1 MKNTLKNII
10 KEFAQNRIYFS
21 VSQLKEYL
29 KNNEYD
35 YSDSSIKKYLGQLTK
50 EGFIYNAGRSFYS
63 KLQNDF
69 KAETEE
75 VNILVEKINRK
86 YPYLNFSIWSTKQIN
101 FSFHHTQNK
110 FYTFIY
116 SESDALMILRD
127 YLASEFGIQVI
138 LNPSKS
144 DLEKISFNST
154 ETIIL
159 RPIIIHKLSSVK
171 VATIEK
177 ILIDLYIETQRL
189 DIIDLS
195 EYKKVFDYFLSNYRI
210 NISHLLDYAERRKIL
225 TKIRELLEKYTN
237 PTLSLNVG

>member
-10 KEFAQNRIYFS
+10 KEFARYRIYFS

-29 KNNEYD
+29 NNNEYY
-35 YSDSSIKKYLGQLTK
+35 YSDSSTKKYLGQLTK
-50 EGFIYNAGRSFYS
+50 EGFIYSAGRGFYS
-63 KLQNDF
+63 KLPNEF
-69 KAETEE
+69 KSENEE
-75 VNILVEKINRK
+75 INILAEKINRK
-86 YPYLNFSIWSTKQIN
+86 YPYLNFSVWSTKQIN

-110 FYTFIY
+110 FYTFIF
-116 SESDALMILRD
+116 SEPVALMILRD
-127 YLASEFGIQVI
+127 YLASDFGIQTI

-159 RPIIIHKLSSVK
+159 RPIILHKLSSFK
-171 VATIEK
+171 VAAIEK
-177 ILIDLYIETQRL
+177 ILVDLHIETQRL

-210 NISHLLDYAERRKIL
+210 NISQLLDYAERRKIL
-225 TKIRELLEKYTN
+225 TKIKELIEKYTN
-237 PTLSLNVG
+237 PTFGASVG